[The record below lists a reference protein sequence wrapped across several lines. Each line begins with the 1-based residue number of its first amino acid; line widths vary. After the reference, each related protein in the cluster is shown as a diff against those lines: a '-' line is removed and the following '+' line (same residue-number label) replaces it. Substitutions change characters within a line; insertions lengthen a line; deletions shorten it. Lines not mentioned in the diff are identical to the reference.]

1 MKRCCNIVDGMEED
15 VRDGKEIWG
24 DCDRQSGHENAI
36 FIMKKEKEKRKKKKE
51 KRKKKKEKRK
61 KKKEKRKKKEEK
73 RQKKK
78 VKSKKKKEKKRN

>member
-36 FIMKKEKEKRKKKKE
+36 FIMKKEKEKEKRKE
-51 KRKKKKEKRK
+51 KRKKKRKE
-61 KKKEKRKKKEEK
+61 KKKE
-73 RQKKK
+73 
-78 VKSKKKKEKKRN
+78 KKKKEKKEKK